1 MICAIWFALLS
12 SQYSFAQDNSTPTIE
27 TAVIEERARE
37 IGQSLRCVVCQN
49 QSIDESDAPLASDM
63 RKLVRKRIAE
73 GDSNADVIAYMR
85 DKYGDYVLLKPPVQS
100 NTYALWIM
108 PFLLLL
114 AGLVWFVLTGRK
126 TANITADIADSQE
139 QDIAQ

>member
-1 MICAIWFALLS
+1 
-12 SQYSFAQDNSTPTIE
+12 
-27 TAVIEERARE
+27 
-37 IGQSLRCVVCQN
+37 
-49 QSIDESDAPLASDM
+49 M
-63 RKLVRKRIAE
+63 RKLVRKRITE

-114 AGLVWFVLTGRK
+114 AGLIWFVLTGRK
-126 TANITADIADSQE
+126 TTVIAEQNE
-139 QDIAQ
+139 QDISQ

>member
-1 MICAIWFALLS
+1 MRPLIMIATIWAALLWT
-12 SQYSFAQDNSTPTIE
+12 QITIAQDNSAPAIE

-63 RKLVRKRIAE
+63 RKLVRTRIAE

-100 NTYALWIM
+100 NTYPLWIM

-126 TANITADIADSQE
+126 TADITEHNE
-139 QDIAQ
+139 QDIA